1 MKLSNNEV
9 TLTGFTGANAVMKES
24 KNGKKFTR
32 ISLATSEGRKNRE
45 TGEWSNTST
54 WHSVFV

>member
-9 TLTGFTGANAVMKES
+9 TLTGFTGGNATMKES

-45 TGEWSNTST
+45 TGEWSNIST